1 MSCRKGTFA
10 TVTGIGALLFGGLG
24 IQTASAQTHSSSSHI
39 FALSGDY
46 EGAHDPS
53 VIKAGDTWYVFT
65 TGLAPLGHMAIR
77 CSKDLQ
83 VWKLCGQV
91 LREIP
96 KWIRMES
103 PGTRELWAPDISYF
117 NGADSGRC
125 GQVIP
130 EDVGTKNG
138 AMWAAITPRCG
149 QDLGVHHNGC
159 PHGVIGAHMEW
170 NGCSHAA

>member
-96 KWIRMES
+96 KRNGFAWRAQAQENFGH
-103 PGTRELWAPDISYF
+103 PISLT
-117 NGADSGRC
+117 STVR
-125 GQVIP
+125 IP
-130 EDVGTKNG
+130 VDVG
-138 AMWAAITPRCG
+138 R
-149 QDLGVHHNGC
+149 
-159 PHGVIGAHMEW
+159 
-170 NGCSHAA
+170 